1 MDLTNTDAHWLA
13 GLLEGEGSFMKGPP
27 SSPNLPIVKVEMCD
41 EDVIHHA
48 AHLLNASV
56 TIIDRYPERGYK
68 RVFRITLKGSR
79 AVQLMLGLRPL
90 MGDRRSRDI
99 GSALATLLLSSP
111 AFAQFGGD
119 RVTSFLSSALS
130 YAQGLGIFGA
140 GFLVIWAVANI
151 ARERPSGKQWAG
163 AGGALLL
170 SSVLQLL
177 RTFAG

>member
-1 MDLTNTDAHWLA
+1 ML
-13 GLLEGEGSFMKGPP
+13 
-27 SSPNLPIVKVEMCD
+27 
-41 EDVIHHA
+41 
-48 AHLLNASV
+48 
-56 TIIDRYPERGYK
+56 RYARRK
-68 RVFRITLKGSR
+68 RRI
-79 AVQLMLGLRPL
+79 GLR
-90 MGDRRSRDI
+90 RFARAI
-99 GSALATLLLSSP
+99 GTSVVTLLLASP
-111 AFAQFGGD
+111 AFAQIGGD
-119 RVTSFLSSALS
+119 QVTTFFSNALS

>member
-1 MDLTNTDAHWLA
+1 MFRSLNQKRRVA
-13 GLLEGEGSFMKGPP
+13 GRRFARS
-27 SSPNLPIVKVEMCD
+27 
-41 EDVIHHA
+41 
-48 AHLLNASV
+48 
-56 TIIDRYPERGYK
+56 
-68 RVFRITLKGSR
+68 ITTLVS
-79 AVQLMLGLRPL
+79 
-90 MGDRRSRDI
+90 
-99 GSALATLLLSSP
+99 TLLLGSP
-111 AFAQFGGD
+111 AFAQIGGD
-119 RVTSFLSSALS
+119 RVTSFLSNSLS

>member
-1 MDLTNTDAHWLA
+1 M
-13 GLLEGEGSFMKGPP
+13 
-27 SSPNLPIVKVEMCD
+27 
-41 EDVIHHA
+41 
-48 AHLLNASV
+48 
-56 TIIDRYPERGYK
+56 
-68 RVFRITLKGSR
+68 FRIISR
-79 AVQLMLGLRPL
+79 ERPIAVRQFARLV
-90 MGDRRSRDI
+90 
-99 GSALATLLLSSP
+99 GSAAATLLLSSP
-111 AFAQFGGD
+111 AFAQAAGD
-119 RVTSFLSSALS
+119 RVTGFLSSSLG

>member
-1 MDLTNTDAHWLA
+1 MFRFLNQ
-13 GLLEGEGSFMKGPP
+13 KRR
-27 SSPNLPIVKVEMCD
+27 I
-41 EDVIHHA
+41 A
-48 AHLLNASV
+48 ARRFARSI
-56 TIIDRYPERGYK
+56 TIL
-68 RVFRITLKGSR
+68 FS
-79 AVQLMLGLRPL
+79 
-90 MGDRRSRDI
+90 
-99 GSALATLLLSSP
+99 TLLLGSP
-111 AFAQFGGD
+111 AFAQVGGD
-119 RVTSFLSSALS
+119 RVTSFLSNSLS

>member
-1 MDLTNTDAHWLA
+1 MFH
-13 GLLEGEGSFMKGPP
+13 
-27 SSPNLPIVKVEMCD
+27 
-41 EDVIHHA
+41 
-48 AHLLNASV
+48 
-56 TIIDRYPERGYK
+56 II
-68 RVFRITLKGSR
+68 SR
-79 AVQLMLGLRPL
+79 A
-90 MGDRRSRDI
+90 RRIEARWFARSI
-99 GSALATLLLSSP
+99 GPAAATLLLSTP
-111 AFAQFGGD
+111 AFAQIGGD
-119 RVTSFLSSALS
+119 RVSSFLSNALS

>member
-1 MDLTNTDAHWLA
+1 MFRFLNQ
-13 GLLEGEGSFMKGPP
+13 KRR
-27 SSPNLPIVKVEMCD
+27 I
-41 EDVIHHA
+41 A
-48 AHLLNASV
+48 A
-56 TIIDRYPERGYK
+56 
-68 RVFRITLKGSR
+68 
-79 AVQLMLGLRPL
+79 
-90 MGDRRSRDI
+90 RRFARSI
-99 GSALATLLLSSP
+99 ATLFSPLLLGSP
-111 AFAQFGGD
+111 AFAQVGGD
-119 RVTSFLSSALS
+119 RVTSFLSNSLS

>member
-1 MDLTNTDAHWLA
+1 M
-13 GLLEGEGSFMKGPP
+13 
-27 SSPNLPIVKVEMCD
+27 
-41 EDVIHHA
+41 
-48 AHLLNASV
+48 
-56 TIIDRYPERGYK
+56 
-68 RVFRITLKGSR
+68 FRIISRKRRIELPRFARAMGSCV
-79 AVQLMLGLRPL
+79 A
-90 MGDRRSRDI
+90 
-99 GSALATLLLSSP
+99 ALLLASP
-111 AFAQFGGD
+111 AFAQIGGD
-119 RVTSFLSSALS
+119 RVTSFLSNALS

>member
-1 MDLTNTDAHWLA
+1 MFPVTSRERQIQLYRFVLRV
-13 GLLEGEGSFMKGPP
+13 GSG
-27 SSPNLPIVKVEMCD
+27 
-41 EDVIHHA
+41 
-48 AHLLNASV
+48 
-56 TIIDRYPERGYK
+56 
-68 RVFRITLKGSR
+68 
-79 AVQLMLGLRPL
+79 
-90 MGDRRSRDI
+90 I
-99 GSALATLLLSSP
+99 GMLLLASP
-111 AFAQFGGD
+111 AFAQIGGD
-119 RVTSFLSSALS
+119 QVTSFLSNALS